1 MTDEELSAI
10 EEILLA
16 ESGETRSFAVDGAL
30 SAAGRLLAEVRRLRS
45 IIENA
50 PEVLGYAEEP

>member
-1 MTDEELSAI
+1 MTDEELSVI
-10 EEILLA
+10 EELLLA
-16 ESGETRSFAVDGAL
+16 ESGETRAFAVAGAL

-50 PEVLGYAEEP
+50 REVLGYAEEP